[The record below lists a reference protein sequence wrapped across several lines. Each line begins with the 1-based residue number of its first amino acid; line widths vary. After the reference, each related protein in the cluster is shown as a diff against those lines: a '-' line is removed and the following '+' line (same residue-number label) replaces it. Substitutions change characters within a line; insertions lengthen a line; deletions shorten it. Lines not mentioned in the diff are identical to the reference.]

1 MPMQDSGQ
9 ITSSTLHWQNSAC
22 EVVTLRQMGLTVLIN
37 QHIQNYT
44 LKMWVIIYITEGY
57 NID

>member
-9 ITSSTLHWQNSAC
+9 ITSSTSLWQSSAC
-22 EVVTLRQMGLTVLIN
+22 EVGTLRQMGMTVLIN

-44 LKMWVIIYITEGY
+44 LKMWVIICITEDY